1 MKKNSWQRCRASLLL
16 FALAI
21 LLSVL
26 PPVQAAFEDSGFG
39 ARPAGMGQAF
49 TAIADD
55 SNAPLYN
62 PAGIVQVQWNE
73 ATAMYSDLFSGLT
86 LYSGNAQT
94 GSDQVSLNQSYLA
107 YVSKPTSLGSFG
119 VSWANF
125 NTTHLYRED
134 SVALTYARNLGDFVP
149 VLDNTLSL
157 GVNLKYLRRGFTLD
171 ALTVNDPVFQNGST
185 SSAMTGDVGLLY
197 KPDGGVLE
205 GWRVGL
211 AAQNITQPNV
221 GFQEQDPVFLEWR
234 LGFAYQSRLHP
245 WIVPTMDFTR
255 TNGVT
260 GVNGGIECWL
270 FHDALGLR
278 AGGNNDEADAGISY
292 YQALSKKFG
301 FRLDYS
307 FSAPFY
313 VNGTNGTNRVQ
324 ASVYF

>member
-1 MKKNSWQRCRASLLL
+1 MKKHRGQRRPSLPLL
-16 FALAI
+16 IVAI
-21 LLSVL
+21 LLAVFQPL
-26 PPVQAAFEDSGFG
+26 HAAFEDSGFG

-62 PAGIVQVQWNE
+62 PAGLVQVQWNE
-73 ATAMYSDLFSGLT
+73 ASAMYSDLFSGLT

-94 GSDQVSLNQSYLA
+94 GSDQVSINQSYLA

-119 VSWANF
+119 ISWANF
-125 NTTHLYRED
+125 NTSHLYRED
-134 SVALTYARNLGDFVP
+134 SVALSYARNLGDFVP

-157 GVNLKYLRRGFTLD
+157 GVNLKYLHRGFTLD
-171 ALTVNDPVFQNGST
+171 AQTVNDPVFNGGST

-197 KPDGGVLE
+197 KPDGGPLE

-211 AAQNITQPNV
+211 TAQNITQPNV
-221 GFQEQDPVFLEWR
+221 GFQAQDPVFLEWR
-234 LGFAYQSRLHP
+234 LGFAYQNRLVP
-245 WIVPTMDFTR
+245 WIVPALDFTH

-260 GVNGGIECWL
+260 DVNGGVECWL

-292 YQALSKKFG
+292 YQAINKKLG

-307 FSAPFY
+307 FSVPFY
-313 VNGTNGTNRVQ
+313 VQGTDGTHRVQ

>member
-1 MKKNSWQRCRASLLL
+1 
-16 FALAI
+16 
-21 LLSVL
+21 
-26 PPVQAAFEDSGFG
+26 
-39 ARPAGMGQAF
+39 MGQAF
-49 TAIADD
+49 TAVADD

-107 YVSKPTSLGSFG
+107 YVSKPTRLGSFG
-119 VSWANF
+119 LSWANF
-125 NTTHLYRED
+125 STTHLYRED
-134 SVALTYARNLGDFVP
+134 SVALTYARNLGDFIP
-149 VLDNTLSL
+149 VLDNELSL
-157 GVNLKYLRRGFTLD
+157 GANLKYLRRGFTLD
-171 ALTVNDPVFQNGST
+171 AQTVNDPVFQSGSA

-197 KPDGGVLE
+197 KPDAGPLE

-211 AAQNITQPNV
+211 AAQNITSPNV
-221 GFQEQDPVFLEWR
+221 GFQAQDPVFLEWR

-245 WIVPTMDFTR
+245 WIVPALDFTR
-255 TNGVT
+255 RNGVT
-260 GVNGGIECWL
+260 GINGGVESWL

-278 AGGNNDEADAGISY
+278 VGGNNDEGDAGISY

-307 FSAPFY
+307 FSVPFY
-313 VNGTNGTNRVQ
+313 VQGTNGTHRVQ

>member
-1 MKKNSWQRCRASLLL
+1 MKKTSRQRRPSLLL

-26 PPVQAAFEDSGFG
+26 PPLQAAFDDSGFG

-107 YVSKPTSLGSFG
+107 YVSKPTRLGSFG

-134 SVALTYARNLGDFVP
+134 SVALTYARNLGDFFP
-149 VLDNTLSL
+149 VLDNELSL
-157 GVNLKYLRRGFTLD
+157 GANLKYLRRGFTLD
-171 ALTVNDPVFQNGST
+171 AQTVNDPVFNGGST
-185 SSAMTGDVGLLY
+185 SSAMTGDVGILY
-197 KPDGGVLE
+197 KPDGVF
-205 GWRVGL
+205 WKVG
-211 AAQNITQPNV
+211 AW
-221 GFQEQDPVFLEWR
+221 G
-234 LGFAYQSRLHP
+234 
-245 WIVPTMDFTR
+245 
-255 TNGVT
+255 
-260 GVNGGIECWL
+260 
-270 FHDALGLR
+270 
-278 AGGNNDEADAGISY
+278 
-292 YQALSKKFG
+292 
-301 FRLDYS
+301 
-307 FSAPFY
+307 
-313 VNGTNGTNRVQ
+313 
-324 ASVYF
+324 